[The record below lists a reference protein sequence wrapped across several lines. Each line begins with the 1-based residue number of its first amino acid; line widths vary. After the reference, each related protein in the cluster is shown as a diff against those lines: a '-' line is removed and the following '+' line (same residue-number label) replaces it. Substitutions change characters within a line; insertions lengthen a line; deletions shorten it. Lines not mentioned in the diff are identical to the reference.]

1 MLPYLTVAEIAVVMY
16 VTLKMM
22 WIKFLV
28 IWRFFRLWA
37 LVDGVCPPE
46 NMKRCMSNNSGLG
59 EFWKGWHSSFNQ
71 WIVRYMYM
79 PLGGRST
86 SLYNVWPIFLFV
98 ALWHDIEPKL
108 IAWGLLNALFFVV
121 ELAGQHFAATS
132 PAIKALPRIVF
143 NFICALSGATYIM
156 ILIGVNMIGY
166 SIGIGGVSQV
176 LQKLLTGDGIRVLAV
191 SYYFLFIGIKV
202 MSLLKDLGLSSKK

>member
-1 MLPYLTVAEIAVVMY
+1 
-16 VTLKMM
+16 
-22 WIKFLV
+22 
-28 IWRFFRLWA
+28 
-37 LVDGVCPPE
+37 
-46 NMKRCMSNNSGLG
+46 MSNNSGLG